1 MSVLTELT
9 IDFRIA
15 EIIESPNLLLGE
27 LEQLRQLENVKL
39 FLRADQRVR
48 LTKPT
53 KGKLYLIAQTFW
65 SS

>member
-1 MSVLTELT
+1 MSLITELT

-27 LEQLRQLENVKL
+27 LEQLRQLEKVKL
-39 FLRADQRVR
+39 FLGADQRVR

-53 KGKLYLIAQTFW
+53 KGEF
-65 SS
+65 

>member
-1 MSVLTELT
+1 MSLITELT

-27 LEQLRQLENVKL
+27 LEQLSQLEKVKL
-39 FLRADQRVR
+39 FLGADQRVR

-53 KGKLYLIAQTFW
+53 KGKLK
-65 SS
+65 

>member
-27 LEQLRQLENVKL
+27 LEQLRQLEKVKL
-39 FLRADQRVR
+39 FLGADQLVR
-48 LTKPT
+48 MTLAT
-53 KGKLYLIAQTFW
+53 KGKLI
-65 SS
+65 

>member
-1 MSVLTELT
+1 MSLLTELT

-48 LTKPT
+48 LPQPT
-53 KGKLYLIAQTFW
+53 KG
-65 SS
+65 